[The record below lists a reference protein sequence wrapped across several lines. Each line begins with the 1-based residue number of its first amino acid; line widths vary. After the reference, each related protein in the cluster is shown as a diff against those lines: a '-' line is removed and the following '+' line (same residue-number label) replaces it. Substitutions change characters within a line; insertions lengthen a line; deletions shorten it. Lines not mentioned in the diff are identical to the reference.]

1 MLPVGD
7 QAFSTWTLRVFY
19 SKTTIGQSSTYLSF
33 ASQISKLQPFLGTR
47 TWTDLGG
54 QWNITGC
61 FLVFPGLQR
70 TAPPPSTPYLR
81 FPWLEL
87 TCKLLENYTWL
98 LPVADVWT
106 EPLFHLEQEGTVMGT
121 SANSSYSLYL
131 VLHKSFSNSL
141 CLLDLWKTCEDPLGF
156 FECRTLFKPY
166 ITNFYNVYVKLVVC
180 AFFFWADIFPT
191 RYPCKSFY

>member
-1 MLPVGD
+1 M
-7 QAFSTWTLRVFY
+7 F
-19 SKTTIGQSSTYLSF
+19 LSV
-33 ASQISKLQPFLGTR
+33 PR
-47 TWTDLGG
+47 TSENLT
-54 QWNITGC
+54 
-61 FLVFPGLQR
+61 
-70 TAPPPSTPYLR
+70 PPSTPYLR

-106 EPLFHLEQEGTVMGT
+106 EPLFHLEQERTVMGT

-131 VLHKSFSNSL
+131 VLRKSFSNSL

-156 FECRTLFKPY
+156 FECGTLFKPH

-180 AFFFWADIFPT
+180 AFFFFFELTFSLRGTHVSHFIKVYKMIEDVLTSKIIYFISI
-191 RYPCKSFY
+191 RH